1 MLHGVNFQKIEC
13 SALTVQFNRLDHY
26 LAEALKISR
35 QKVKVAIKEGLVS
48 INDVIIKKPSYKINN
63 KDHLVFHLI
72 SEQIKHEFTQVLYES
87 NSQIVTDQYNIPII
101 FEDDQLLV
109 INKPFGLVVHPA
121 PTIKEITLTEILHS
135 AGIQLALSENRPGIV
150 HRLDQFTEG
159 LLIIAKTY
167 DAFLSLQ
174 EQFRVRSIRKFYYA
188 VLVGNL
194 VANEGTI
201 DKVIGRDV
209 SVRARQSCNHY
220 VLGTEKEAVTHYT
233 VLNRTTTVSFV
244 DINLV
249 TGRTHQIRVHFSA
262 MNCPVLGDS
271 LYSSQKQRDE
281 GYYLQAYFIE
291 FDHPKTKEK
300 LSFSLPVS
308 DRLKQYANKK

>member
-1 MLHGVNFQKIEC
+1 MLNDVNHQKIEF
-13 SALTVQFNRLDHY
+13 SVLMIQFNRLDHY
-26 LAEALKISR
+26 LADVFKISR
-35 QKVKVAIKEGLVS
+35 QKVKSAIKEGLVTV
-48 INDVIIKKPSYKINN
+48 NDVVIKKPSYNIVIN
-63 KDHLVFHLI
+63 DHLAFYFI
-72 SEQIKHEFTQVLYES
+72 NEQKNHDFIQVHYEPS
-87 NSQIVTDQYNIPII
+87 SKIVTDQYNIPII
-101 FEDDQLLV
+101 FEDDQILIL
-109 INKPFGLVVHPA
+109 NKPFGLVVHPA

-159 LLIIAKTY
+159 LLIIAKTN

-174 EQFRVRSIRKFYYA
+174 QQFRVRSIRKFYYA

-201 DKVIGRDV
+201 DKPIGRDV

-233 VLNRTTTVSFV
+233 VLNRTTTVSLV

-271 LYSSQKQRDE
+271 LYSQQKQRRE

-291 FDHPKTKEK
+291 FNHPKTKEK

-308 DRLKQYANKK
+308 ERLKQYANNK